1 MLELDNNLFIFDY
14 FKDNCKK
21 NKYKDC
27 GQLKDTDIPKDKDV
41 FIFVSHGHYDHYDKE
56 IFTFN
61 ADNVRYVFY
70 KEVKAKNE
78 LENIFYMDEYE
89 NLSLGDINIKTYGST
104 DEGISFLISAESKI
118 IFHAG
123 DLNWWHWEGET
134 LEEKEFAKNAYL
146 SEIGK
151 ITEKNI
157 DIAFFP
163 VDPRLENSYYMGG
176 EYFINNIK
184 PKIFIPMHFQDVY
197 DITDKFKKHM
207 KENEKTQIFAI
218 HERGEVIYKD

>member
-78 LENIFYMDEYE
+78 LENIY
-89 NLSLGDINIKTYGST
+89 
-104 DEGISFLISAESKI
+104 KI
-118 IFHAG
+118 IDPAC
-123 DLNWWHWEGET
+123 EA
-134 LEEKEFAKNAYL
+134 LEELLNEDVQNVMNKFNGKNFL
-146 SEIGK
+146 D
-151 ITEKNI
+151 T
-157 DIAFFP
+157 
-163 VDPRLENSYYMGG
+163 
-176 EYFINNIK
+176 
-184 PKIFIPMHFQDVY
+184 
-197 DITDKFKKHM
+197 
-207 KENEKTQIFAI
+207 
-218 HERGEVIYKD
+218 